1 MLTKIAIIIAI
12 ILIGGTLMVNPD
24 VDAVPGEQGQPFEA
38 LLNAIEDLQ
47 NRVTGTCPA
56 NSSIRIINAD
66 GSVECELDSDTTYSG
81 TSPITVDGTT
91 ISLSDTGCASGEVLG
106 WNGASWECV
115 QPVSS
120 LGYQRV
126 PGSFNVVGFTISTG
140 TIICPAGTNVVGGG
154 YSGVNF
160 GNSVMGS
167 FPSSETT
174 WSVTVS
180 NNFLITD
187 NVSIYVLCIDNTP

>member
-66 GSVECELDSDTTYSG
+66 GSVECEFDSDTTYSG

-126 PGSFNVVGFTISTG
+126 SGSFNVLAFTTSTG
-140 TIICPAGTNVVGGG
+140 NIFCPTGTNVVGGG

-160 GNSVMGS
+160 GNSVMES
-167 FPSSETT
+167 FPFSETT
-174 WSVTVS
+174 WAVTVFNS
-180 NNFLITD
+180 SFSTD
-187 NVSIYVLCIDNTP
+187 TVSIYVLCIDNTP